1 MRRAA
6 VICFFA
12 FLFLCHADCGRKHTH
27 RPRVGTDTGVRIAWT
42 APGVSDSTLADTL
55 RIELSLTGGPAGPV
69 AVRADG
75 VTVAERT
82 RPPWRFAWLPPGDS
96 ARAILLDAIACV
108 GDGHENV
115 NAPARI
121 VRWRPN
127 APPRVEIVGIPAG
140 GGVRRSAQD
149 SLRAIASDPEDGPL
163 AGDAIIWSSDLE
175 GWIGSG
181 DRIPSEALIAGRHIL
196 RVRATDRWKRS
207 AVAERPVE
215 VFDTDRDADTP
226 EALLEYL
233 RHAMIAAD
241 SAAYVDNLDP
251 DFRFLLCP
259 AELEADS
266 SLPAGWRRAE
276 EVVFAG
282 HLWSITRAEWT
293 LVFLQRTEIGGE
305 AWAKAE
311 VENLIVDL
319 SAGPENILRTAGGK
333 ARIYVRKRVSS
344 PGWKLLQ
351 WQDLGASEGIS
362 YGRLRIEII
371 KKSGRPVRNN

>member
-1 MRRAA
+1 
-6 VICFFA
+6 
-12 FLFLCHADCGRKHTH
+12 
-27 RPRVGTDTGVRIAWT
+27 
-42 APGVSDSTLADTL
+42 
-55 RIELSLTGGPAGPV
+55 
-69 AVRADG
+69 
-75 VTVAERT
+75 
-82 RPPWRFAWLPPGDS
+82 
-96 ARAILLDAIACV
+96 
-108 GDGHENV
+108 
-115 NAPARI
+115 
-121 VRWRPN
+121 
-127 APPRVEIVGIPAG
+127 
-140 GGVRRSAQD
+140 
-149 SLRAIASDPEDGPL
+149 
-163 AGDAIIWSSDLE
+163 
-175 GWIGSG
+175 
-181 DRIPSEALIAGRHIL
+181 
-196 RVRATDRWKRS
+196 
-207 AVAERPVE
+207 
-215 VFDTDRDADTP
+215 
-226 EALLEYL
+226 
-233 RHAMIAAD
+233 MIAAD